1 MGKSLT
7 VAAPFVT
14 VRSLVL
20 ASASPRRKEFLQ
32 DMGLTFTC
40 VRPTGLE
47 PSPIINENPDDYAQR
62 AADSKCLAVAALHPH
77 DVVIGADTVVALNH
91 TIFGK
96 PDNAAHALDM
106 LKALSG
112 RSHTVISAICINL
125 PPTGEADPKVLR
137 LHRSTT
143 VTFHPWPEHILAAYV
158 DTGEPMDKAGAY
170 AIQGQGAFLVE
181 GIQGSWSTVVGL
193 PLTELMQL
201 LLRENV
207 VVSSVS
213 PSAEPNDEPSD

>member
-1 MGKSLT
+1 MVT
-7 VAAPFVT
+7 PFIT

-40 VRPTGLE
+40 VRPPGLE
-47 PSPIINENPDDYAQR
+47 PSPIPNENPDDYAQR

-91 TIFGK
+91 AIFGK
-96 PDNAAHALDM
+96 PDNAAHALEM

-112 RSHTVISAICINL
+112 RSHTVTSAICINL

-137 LHRSTT
+137 LHCSTT
-143 VTFHPWPEHILAAYV
+143 VTFHPWPEHILAAYAA
-158 DTGEPMDKAGAY
+158 TGEPMDKAGAY
-170 AIQGQGAFLVE
+170 AIQGQGAFLVD

-201 LLRENV
+201 LLREKV
-207 VVSSVS
+207 IIPSVG
-213 PSAEPNDEPSD
+213 PSEQHNDEPNTAPHG